1 MIHLPPEDF
10 DEFLTERERTI
21 KNAIVDLL
29 VQDRLDL
36 TPQLRELD
44 AGIQAVE
51 LRLREIIAEAM
62 DSAEEQLPSHVTE
75 KAIPR
80 LQAAAKKNPALDL
93 EERMQSL
100 AGILEFCDFR
110 ELQDIISNR
119 SLWPLFQTC
128 FGTKEVLAIRFG
140 QLAEL
145 RNGIRHS
152 RAVDEVTRMEGEAA
166 IIWFRQVLAL

>member
-1 MIHLPPEDF
+1 M
-10 DEFLTERERTI
+10 
-21 KNAIVDLL
+21 
-29 VQDRLDL
+29 
-36 TPQLRELD
+36 
-44 AGIQAVE
+44 
-51 LRLREIIAEAM
+51 RLREIIAEAVE
-62 DSAEEQLPSHVTE
+62 SAEEQLPSHVTQ
-75 KAIPR
+75 KTIPR

-93 EERMQSL
+93 EERIQSL

-119 SLWPLFQTC
+119 SLWPLFQTL
-128 FGTKEVLAIRFG
+128 FGTKEMLAIRFG

-166 IIWFRQVLAL
+166 IIWFRQVLAN